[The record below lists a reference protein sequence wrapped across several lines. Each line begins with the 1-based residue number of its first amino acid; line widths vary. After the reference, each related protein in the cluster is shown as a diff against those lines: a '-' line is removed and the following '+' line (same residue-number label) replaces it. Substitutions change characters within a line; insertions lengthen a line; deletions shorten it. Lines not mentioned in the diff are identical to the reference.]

1 MANEND
7 AKRDLKMTGLLV
19 GGVMLAVVG
28 GSYAAWSWLGTP
40 APAPSRMNLGRV
52 SGAAQNEASESQ
64 EYRDLLKLSN
74 EQGAHAAKQENG
86 SFIASIPMEQ
96 NTVMKSEPAFKPV
109 QQTSPTPRPTTTRQS
124 DNAGQNE
131 KEDPRKAALNKLMAR
146 INPQSTAE
154 VKTNTGPTLGRVMS
168 EVGGTDGGA
177 AGSAGGYGHWSE
189 TLPGGARLQTA
200 SMTGGAEAYSAVEI
214 VPPYWRGGGEISMGI
229 DSDNNV
235 TPVLG
240 KLAGPYAGAV
250 LKAPEGARLTG
261 DGVVIHFTEMA
272 FKGIN
277 YKIDA
282 YALDEHTSMANVA
295 TDVNHRYMERI
306 VLPAILAGIGNIGEM
321 YSQANTEVLTNG
333 FSTQTVRPGMPDG
346 AAVAGSIV
354 GGAAEQASRVLT
366 QDASRTPATQV
377 TVVAGQV
384 VSIQFMRGV
393 YAGDAV
399 APKRSGD
406 SVQSAAPAQALRSDT
421 GQPPAPVQPMTPDQW
436 RAKAQSRIDANRRLQ
451 ESQQ

>member
-7 AKRDLKMTGLLV
+7 AKRDLKMTALLV
-19 GGVMLAVVG
+19 GGVLVVLIG
-28 GSYAAWSWLGTP
+28 GGYILWNWMATP
-40 APAPSRMNLGRV
+40 PPAPSKVNLYRV

-64 EYRDLLKLSN
+64 EYRDLLRLSN

-96 NTVMKSEPAFKPV
+96 NTVMQPEPAFQPV
-109 QQTSPTPRPTTTRQS
+109 QQTPPTPRPSHTRQATAS
-124 DNAGQNE
+124 EGNQ
-131 KEDPRKAALNKLMAR
+131 KKDPRQDALKALMGR
-146 INPQSTAE
+146 INSQTAE
-154 VKTNTGPTLGRVMS
+154 AKTSTGLTLGKVMGDA
-168 EVGGTDGGA
+168 GGLDRAGGSA
-177 AGSAGGYGHWSE
+177 AGSVGGYDHWSE
-189 TLPGGARLQTA
+189 TLPGGAKQQSA
-200 SMTGGAEAYSAVEI
+200 SGGGDSYSAVEI
-214 VPPYWRGGGEISMGI
+214 VPPYWRGAGEISMGV
-229 DSDNNV
+229 DSDNNT

-240 KLAGPYAGAV
+240 KLSGAYAGAV
-250 LKAPEGARLTG
+250 LKAPEGARLAG
-261 DGVVIHFTEMA
+261 EGVVIHFTEMA

-282 YALDEHTSMANVA
+282 YALHEQTLMANVA

-346 AAVAGSIV
+346 AAVAGSIA
-354 GGAAEQASRVLT
+354 GGAAEQAAQVLT
-366 QDASRTPATQV
+366 QDAARTPATQV
-377 TVVAGQV
+377 TVTAGQV

-399 APKRSGD
+399 APKRTGD

-421 GQPPAPVQPMTPDQW
+421 EQPQAPVQPVTPNQW
-436 RAKAQSRIDANRRLQ
+436 RAQAQSRIEAQRKLQ
-451 ESQQ
+451 ESQP

>member
-7 AKRDLKMTGLLV
+7 AKRDLKMTALLV
-19 GGVMLAVVG
+19 GGVLVVLIG
-28 GSYAAWSWLGTP
+28 GGYILWNWMATP
-40 APAPSRMNLGRV
+40 PPAPSKVNLYRV

-64 EYRDLLKLSN
+64 EYRDLLRLSN

-96 NTVMKSEPAFKPV
+96 NTVMQPEPAFQPV
-109 QQTSPTPRPTTTRQS
+109 QQTPPTPRPSHTRQATS
-124 DNAGQNE
+124 SEGKE
-131 KEDPRKAALNKLMAR
+131 KKDPRQAALNKLLDR
-146 INPQSTAE
+146 INTQSQTGTAGIAIAK
-154 VKTNTGPTLGRVMS
+154 VLG
-168 EVGGTDGGA
+168 DGGLGGGA
-177 AGSAGGYGHWSE
+177 NGGAGGYDHFSE
-189 TLPGGARLQTA
+189 TLPGGAKQQSA
-200 SMTGGAEAYSAVEI
+200 SSGGDSYSAVEV
-214 VPPYWRGGGEISMGI
+214 VPPYWRGAGEISMGV
-229 DSDNNV
+229 DSDNNT

-240 KLAGPYAGAV
+240 KLSGAYAGAV
-250 LKAPEGARLTG
+250 LKAPEGARLAG
-261 DGVVIHFTEMA
+261 EGVVIHFTEMA

-282 YALDEHTSMANVA
+282 YALHEQTLMANVA

-346 AAVAGSIV
+346 AAVAGSIA
-354 GGAAEQASRVLT
+354 GGAAEQAAQVLT
-366 QDASRTPATQV
+366 QDAARTPATQV
-377 TVVAGQV
+377 TVTAGQV

-399 APKRSGD
+399 APKRTGD

-421 GQPPAPVQPMTPDQW
+421 EQPQAPVQPVTPNQW
-436 RAKAQSRIDANRRLQ
+436 RAQAQSRIEAQRKLQ
-451 ESQQ
+451 ESQP